1 MKKALITG
9 ASSGIGKELALYLNS
24 LGYSLI
30 LVGRNPDKLN
40 EVKKECKDSK
50 VLICDLSEEKEVIN
64 LYEKTK
70 DENIS
75 LLVNNAAFGLFG
87 YFDETDLNAEL
98 KMIDLNIKGY
108 HILTKLF
115 LKDFIL
121 KDEGYILNVS
131 SSAGF
136 LSGPYLSTYY
146 ATKNY
151 ITALTLA
158 IYEELKVKKSRVK
171 ISLLAPGPVNTNFN
185 KVAGGTFNV
194 KGLTPEYVARVGID
208 NMLKGKLIIVPTF
221 KMKTGIFL
229 IRLLPRKL
237 LLKITYRIQKRK
249 NK

>member
-30 LVGRNPDKLN
+30 LVGRNLDKLN

-50 VLICDLSEEKEVIN
+50 VIICDLSEEKEVIN

-121 KDEGYILNVS
+121 KDE
-131 SSAGF
+131 
-136 LSGPYLSTYY
+136 
-146 ATKNY
+146 
-151 ITALTLA
+151 
-158 IYEELKVKKSRVK
+158 
-171 ISLLAPGPVNTNFN
+171 
-185 KVAGGTFNV
+185 
-194 KGLTPEYVARVGID
+194 
-208 NMLKGKLIIVPTF
+208 
-221 KMKTGIFL
+221 
-229 IRLLPRKL
+229 
-237 LLKITYRIQKRK
+237 
-249 NK
+249 